1 MGRSNNNSLISGES
15 GGGGGS
21 GPVTSTSPSVY
32 LPNFPPTHHLPHQYS
47 HHHHQLPPS
56 PPIHPQQYINM
67 GHLASAAVFYDAT
80 NNSCSVNPNVTPPA
94 RVYSPLSHGSSNG
107 SSISYASS
115 PGGAGGGGGGGGGVS
130 NGTLTIMEAV
140 QAVTNVGGSGPS
152 VKFEYEDFPQE
163 PDGGPVK
170 TATWKDHVA
179 VFNMDQV
186 KRKHN
191 DSHCPKNDL
200 CV

>member
-15 GGGGGS
+15 GGGGG
-21 GPVTSTSPSVY
+21 PVTSTSPSVY
-32 LPNFPPTHHLPHQYS
+32 LPNYHLPHQYS
-47 HHHHQLPPS
+47 HVSHHHQLPPS

-80 NNSCSVNPNVTPPA
+80 NNSCSVNPNVQTPPA
-94 RVYSPLSHGSSNG
+94 RVYSPLSHGSSAG

-115 PGGAGGGGGGGGGVS
+115 PGGAGGGGGGSGGAS

-140 QAVTNVGGSGPS
+140 QAVTNVGSGSS

-170 TATWKDHVA
+170 TTTWKDHVA

-186 KRKHN
+186 KESIMIHIA
-191 DSHCPKNDL
+191 PGWFF
-200 CV
+200 V